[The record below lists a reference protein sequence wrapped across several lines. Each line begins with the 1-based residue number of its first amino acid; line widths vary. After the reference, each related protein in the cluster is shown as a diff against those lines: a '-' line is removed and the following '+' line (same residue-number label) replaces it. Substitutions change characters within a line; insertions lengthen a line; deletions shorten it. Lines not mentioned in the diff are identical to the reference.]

1 MRSIIISEPNIRA
14 FAIAYA
20 HTSIVV
26 FSEPYVGRS
35 SIDIGLTFPS
45 VCFSVCL

>member
-35 SIDIGLTFPS
+35 SIDITFPS
-45 VCFSVCL
+45 VCISVCL